1 MSSMNS
7 NAPRETAAAAASQQK
22 SAIDLLQNHSLTTL
36 VQHEIERLIVSG
48 ELSAGDKLNEAV
60 LAERLGVSRGPVR
73 EAFRALAESGLVRME
88 KNRGVFVREVSLEEA
103 DEIYEVRSALDR
115 LVGRRLAESI
125 KPEQLHELRG
135 ILDGMEQATAKQDI
149 DAYYPLNLRFHDS
162 LVQFTG
168 NKKLLATY
176 RRIVNELNLYRRE
189 TLASVA
195 GGGGGLSLSTREHK
209 KYTTPLPPV
218 TRSAPD
224 RRSTIT
230 LRRAASACTAPRACP
245 NPPKPRAQGKPHDRT
260 PSPYG
265 KQPQLSL
272 DGPPAGGGLCRW
284 L

>member
-1 MSSMNS
+1 MNS
-7 NAPRETAAAAASQQK
+7 HEPGETSATAASQQM
-22 SAIDLLQNHSLTTL
+22 SAIDLLQSHSLTTL

-103 DEIYEVRSALDR
+103 DEIYEVRAALDR

-125 KPEQLHELRG
+125 RPEQLKELRG
-135 ILDGMEQATAKQDI
+135 ILDGMEQATAKHDI

-189 TLASVA
+189 TLASS
-195 GGGGGLSLSTREHK
+195 GGGLPVSTREHREI
-209 KYTTPLPPV
+209 YDAIASGDPELAGQALYDHV
-218 TRSAPD
+218 
-224 RRSTIT
+224 
-230 LRRAASACTAPRACP
+230 AASRERMHRAKGLPEPVKTPRTRKA
-245 NPPKPRAQGKPHDRT
+245 A
-260 PSPYG
+260 
-265 KQPQLSL
+265 
-272 DGPPAGGGLCRW
+272 
-284 L
+284 

>member
-1 MSSMNS
+1 MNS

-125 KPEQLHELRG
+125 KPEQLKELRG
-135 ILDGMEQATAKQDI
+135 ILDGMEQATAKHDI
-149 DAYYPLNLRFHDS
+149 DAYYPLNLSFHDS

-209 KYTTPLPPV
+209 KIYDAIASGDPERAGQALYDHVMASRERMHRAKGMKGLPEPAKTPR
-218 TRSAPD
+218 TRK
-224 RRSTIT
+224 
-230 LRRAASACTAPRACP
+230 AA
-245 NPPKPRAQGKPHDRT
+245 
-260 PSPYG
+260 
-265 KQPQLSL
+265 
-272 DGPPAGGGLCRW
+272 
-284 L
+284 